1 EPPSPPRVFRS
12 PASPQAAVSRGRAR
26 ILLHRR
32 RGARHNDARSQATGT
47 TGSIWMAL
55 QSQLFRGD
63 PKLEAAAVSDPA
75 HILPGA
81 RGPPVAKTQGALNA
95 LEDAGLDEDGA
106 YGPATAAAVLAYKR
120 QRDIVNRS
128 YQTQADNIVGKMTI
142 AAMDKEM
149 LQWEQERTLVK
160 TT

>member
-1 EPPSPPRVFRS
+1 
-12 PASPQAAVSRGRAR
+12 
-26 ILLHRR
+26 
-32 RGARHNDARSQATGT
+32 
-47 TGSIWMAL
+47 MAL

-81 RGPPVAKTQGALNA
+81 RGPHVGKIQRALNA
-95 LEDAGLDEDGA
+95 LDDAGLDEDGA

-120 QRDIVNRS
+120 ERDIVNRS

-160 TT
+160 TTIYCKLGKARSGLPT